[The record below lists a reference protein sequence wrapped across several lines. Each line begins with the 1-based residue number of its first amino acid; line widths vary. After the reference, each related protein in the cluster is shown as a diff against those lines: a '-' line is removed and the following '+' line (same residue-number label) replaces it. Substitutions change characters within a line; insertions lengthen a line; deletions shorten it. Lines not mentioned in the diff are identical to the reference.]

1 MSYIS
6 EIFRIVVF
14 NLKISIINQLAIYL
28 WVVSGFV
35 AYVYF
40 TNLLAKYRM
49 KIKYL
54 LILFVLF
61 MVAGCHHKQS
71 NANPENDPIV
81 NIREMGIADTTTI
94 GDDDARIVHAKMG
107 YYNFDQIENLVSF
120 FDSILAKHPIPIWLP
135 EEDTTNQRVK
145 SCVAR
150 IDAYRKGKAQFFPD
164 TLVSECLR
172 AISFNTAIVNNHG
185 PEYTDMVYG
194 ECLMMCAAF
203 YSPDITYLVE
213 MQTPDHCAGIF
224 NYGTSYNRQPW
235 WSYLFLKR
243 KKGYEAICLGDF
255 VAVRSIF
262 QLEDA
267 QKRKYYLCSDNN
279 SPLEF
284 NHWLYWVKGEDDIR
298 RVAECHKA
306 PMEGDGESYYFDKN
320 RLIWKYA
327 KWDETKKQ
335 LISTSDKPAMTL
347 RLDGERSGFE

>member
-1 MSYIS
+1 
-6 EIFRIVVF
+6 
-14 NLKISIINQLAIYL
+14 
-28 WVVSGFV
+28 
-35 AYVYF
+35 
-40 TNLLAKYRM
+40 
-49 KIKYL
+49 
-54 LILFVLF
+54 
-61 MVAGCHHKQS
+61 
-71 NANPENDPIV
+71 
-81 NIREMGIADTTTI
+81 MGIVDTTTI
-94 GDDDARIVHAKMG
+94 GDDDERIVHAKMG
-107 YYNFDQIENLVSF
+107 YYDFDQIENLVSF

-135 EEDTTNQRVK
+135 EEDTTNQKVK
-145 SCVAR
+145 RCVSR
-150 IDAYRKGKAQFFPD
+150 IEAYRKGKAQFFPD
-164 TLVSECLR
+164 SLLSECLKS
-172 AISFNTAIVNNHG
+172 ISFNTAIVNNHG

>member
-54 LILFVLF
+54 LILAVLF
-61 MVAGCHHKQS
+61 VVVSCHHKQS
-71 NANPENDPIV
+71 SDVPEKDSIID
-81 NIREMGIADTTTI
+81 IREMGIADTTTI
-94 GDDDARIVHAKMG
+94 CDDDERIVHAKMG
-107 YYNFDQIENLVSF
+107 YYDFDQIENLVSF
-120 FDSILAKHPIPIWLP
+120 FDSILVKHPIPIWLS
-135 EEDTTNQRVK
+135 EEDTTNQKVK
-145 SCVAR
+145 RCVAR

-172 AISFNTAIVNNHG
+172 SISFNTAIVNNHG

-213 MQTPDHCAGIF
+213 MQTPDHYAGIF

-279 SPLEF
+279 TSLEF
-284 NHWLYWVKGEDDIR
+284 NQWLYWVKGEDDIR
-298 RVAECHKA
+298 WVAECHKA
-306 PMEGDGESYYFDKN
+306 PMEGDVESYYFDKN

-327 KWDETKKQ
+327 KWDETKQQ

>member
-94 GDDDARIVHAKMG
+94 GDDDERIVHAKMG
-107 YYNFDQIENLVSF
+107 YYDFDQIENLVSF

-150 IDAYRKGKAQFFPD
+150 IEAYRKGKAQFFPD

-172 AISFNTAIVNNHG
+172 SISFNTAIVNNHE

-267 QKRKYYLCSDNN
+267 QKRKFYLCSDNN

>member
-6 EIFRIVVF
+6 EIFRIIVF

-54 LILFVLF
+54 LILAFLF

-71 NANPENDPIV
+71 NANPENDSIV

-94 GDDDARIVHAKMG
+94 SDDDERIVHAKMG
-107 YYNFDQIENLVSF
+107 YYDFDQIENLVSF

-145 SCVAR
+145 RCVAR
-150 IDAYRKGKAQFFPD
+150 IEAYRKGKAQFFPD
-164 TLVSECLR
+164 TLISECLR
-172 AISFNTAIVNNHG
+172 SISFNTAIVNNHG

-203 YSPDITYLVE
+203 YSPDITCLVE

-279 SPLEF
+279 TSLEF
-284 NHWLYWVKGEDDIR
+284 NQWLYWVKGEDDIR

-306 PMEGDGESYYFDKN
+306 PMEGDVESYYFDKN

-347 RLDGERSGFE
+347 RLNGERSGFE

>member
-1 MSYIS
+1 M
-6 EIFRIVVF
+6 V
-14 NLKISIINQLAIYL
+14 
-28 WVVSGFV
+28 
-35 AYVYF
+35 
-40 TNLLAKYRM
+40 M

-54 LILFVLF
+54 LILVNLF

-71 NANPENDPIV
+71 NEPPENDSIV

-94 GDDDARIVHAKMG
+94 SDDDERIVHAKMG
-107 YYNFDQIENLVSF
+107 YYDFDQIENLVSF

-145 SCVAR
+145 SCIAR

-172 AISFNTAIVNNHG
+172 SISFNTAIVNNHG

-203 YSPDITYLVE
+203 YSPDITCLVE

-267 QKRKYYLCSDNN
+267 QKRKYGS
-279 SPLEF
+279 
-284 NHWLYWVKGEDDIR
+284 G
-298 RVAECHKA
+298 AEVR
-306 PMEGDGESYYFDKN
+306 G
-320 RLIWKYA
+320 
-327 KWDETKKQ
+327 
-335 LISTSDKPAMTL
+335 
-347 RLDGERSGFE
+347 

>member
-1 MSYIS
+1 M
-6 EIFRIVVF
+6 V
-14 NLKISIINQLAIYL
+14 
-28 WVVSGFV
+28 
-35 AYVYF
+35 
-40 TNLLAKYRM
+40 M

-54 LILFVLF
+54 LILVNLF

-71 NANPENDPIV
+71 NEPPENDSIV

-94 GDDDARIVHAKMG
+94 DDEDERIVHAKMG
-107 YYNFDQIENLVSF
+107 YYDFDQIENLVSF

-135 EEDTTNQRVK
+135 EEDKTTQKVK
-145 SCVAR
+145 ECIAK
-150 IDAYRKGKAQFFPD
+150 IEEFRKGTKQFFPD
-164 TLVSECLR
+164 SLVSECLKS
-172 AISFNTAIVNNHG
+172 ISFNTAIVNNHG

-194 ECLMMCAAF
+194 EYLMMCAAF
-203 YSPDITYLVE
+203 YSPDITCMVE

-267 QKRKYYLCSDNN
+267 QKQKYYLCSDNN
-279 SPLEF
+279 TSLEF
-284 NHWLYWVKGEDDIR
+284 NQWLYWVKGEDDIR

-306 PMEGDGESYYFDKN
+306 PMEGDVESYYFDKN
-320 RLIWKYA
+320 RLIWKFA
-327 KWDETKKQ
+327 KWDETKQQ

>member
-1 MSYIS
+1 
-6 EIFRIVVF
+6 
-14 NLKISIINQLAIYL
+14 
-28 WVVSGFV
+28 
-35 AYVYF
+35 
-40 TNLLAKYRM
+40 M
-49 KIKYL
+49 KIKHL
-54 LILFVLF
+54 LILAVLF

-71 NANPENDPIV
+71 SEDPENDSIV
-81 NIREMGIADTTTI
+81 DIRDMGIADTTTI
-94 GDDDARIVHAKMG
+94 GDDDERIVHAKMG
-107 YYNFDQIENLVSF
+107 YYDFDQIENLVSF

-135 EEDTTNQRVK
+135 EEDTTNQKVK
-145 SCVAR
+145 RCVAR
-150 IDAYRKGKAQFFPD
+150 IEAYRKGKAQFFPD

-172 AISFNTAIVNNHG
+172 SISFNTAIVNNHG

-203 YSPDITYLVE
+203 YSPDITCLVE

-267 QKRKYYLCSDNN
+267 QKRKYYLCSDN
-279 SPLEF
+279 LGVCEF
-284 NHWLYWVKGEDDIR
+284 NQWLYLVKNDTEIVK
-298 RVAECHKA
+298 VAECHKL
-306 PMEGDGESYYFDKN
+306 PNTDDLFDIQLYFDRN

-327 KWDETKKQ
+327 MKDQKTGK
-335 LISTSDKPAMTL
+335 LIAISEEPALTL
-347 RLDGERSGFE
+347 LLDGENSRFREILP

>member
-1 MSYIS
+1 M
-6 EIFRIVVF
+6 E
-14 NLKISIINQLAIYL
+14 
-28 WVVSGFV
+28 
-35 AYVYF
+35 
-40 TNLLAKYRM
+40 
-49 KIKYL
+49 
-54 LILFVLF
+54 
-61 MVAGCHHKQS
+61 AGCHHKQS
-71 NANPENDPIV
+71 NANPENDSIV

-94 GDDDARIVHAKMG
+94 GDDDERIVHAKMG
-107 YYNFDQIENLVSF
+107 YYDFDQIENLVSF

-150 IDAYRKGKAQFFPD
+150 IEAYRKGKAQFFPD

-172 AISFNTAIVNNHG
+172 SISFNTAIVNNHG

-203 YSPDITYLVE
+203 YSPDITCLVE

-279 SPLEF
+279 TSLEF
-284 NHWLYWVKGEDDIR
+284 NQWLYWVKGEDDIR
-298 RVAECHKA
+298 RVADCHKVTIA
-306 PMEGDGESYYFDKN
+306 LYRYQ
-320 RLIWKYA
+320 A
-327 KWDETKKQ
+327 
-335 LISTSDKPAMTL
+335 
-347 RLDGERSGFE
+347 

>member
-164 TLVSECLR
+164 TLVSDCLR
-172 AISFNTAIVNNHG
+172 SISFNTALVTHHR
-185 PEYTDMVYG
+185 PDYTDTAYG
-194 ECLMMCAAF
+194 ACLMMCAAF
-203 YSPDITYLVE
+203 YSPDITCLVE

-279 SPLEF
+279 TSLEF
-284 NHWLYWVKGEDDIR
+284 NQWLYWVKGEDDIL

-306 PMEGDGESYYFDKN
+306 PMEGDVESYYFDKN

-327 KWDETKKQ
+327 KWDETNKQ

-347 RLDGERSGFE
+347 RLNGERSGFE